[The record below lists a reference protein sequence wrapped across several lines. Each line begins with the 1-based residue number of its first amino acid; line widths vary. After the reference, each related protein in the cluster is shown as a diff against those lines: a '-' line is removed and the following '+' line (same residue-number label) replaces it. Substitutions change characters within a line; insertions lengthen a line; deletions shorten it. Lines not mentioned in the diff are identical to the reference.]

1 MRQYDPRHALY
12 TALTCLLAACGGG
25 GGDGDETISD
35 NLGPN
40 ALPPDQVQ
48 SEQGVY
54 RGELQSGLLS
64 LKGLRYAQPPVGP
77 LRFKPPQTAQSFTG
91 VRDALN
97 DGFVCAQD
105 NQGTLAGSE
114 DCLTLNLWTPDKS
127 GELPIIVFIHG
138 GGFTE
143 GASIQPIY
151 DGARLARDNQAVV
164 ITLNY
169 RLGVAGFL
177 ALNELSAESSDQ
189 VSGNYGLLDVIEAL
203 KWIKRNAREFGGDPQ
218 RTFVLGQSAGGVAVC
233 MLLTSPLADGLMS
246 AAGILG
252 APCGLAMRLNEAV
265 PYAPSA
271 VAIGEE
277 ISERVGCDGQA
288 DVLQC
293 LRDTDIADL
302 VNAETQMPRLT
313 HYGLGVPPTLPNV
326 DGVYFTDEPIAAVAA
341 GTHGD
346 IPLLVGANGDEVS
359 VFLALAL
366 VANDGI
372 YRILLTSLFGI
383 QAGQVYNIYPTAD
396 FPNAKEAYIQL
407 VGDINVACPAE
418 ALANAAAPGMPSF
431 LYTFNDEWP
440 SGLSSLFGAFHGIEL
455 SYLFDSFDVFNV
467 IPTAQDRNLSASL
480 QAAWVGMADGRPADS
495 SWAGY
500 SRGAPVFMRYTDE
513 GRAVNEAYR
522 AGRCD
527 GLRNLGLVP

>member
-1 MRQYDPRHALY
+1 MALAY
-12 TALTCLLAACGGG
+12 LLAACGGG
-25 GGDGDETISD
+25 GGDGSEVGGE
-35 NLGPN
+35 LGPN

-48 SEQGVY
+48 AEQGIY

-64 LKGLRYAQPPVGP
+64 LKGVRYAQPPVGQ
-77 LRFKPPQTAQSFTG
+77 LRFKPPQAAQSFTG
-91 VRDALN
+91 VRDALS

-105 NQGTLAGSE
+105 NQGTLTGSE

-127 GELPIIVFIHG
+127 GDLPIIIFIHG

-143 GASIQPIY
+143 GASILPIY
-151 DGARLARDNQAVV
+151 DGERLARNNQAVV
-164 ITLNY
+164 VTLNY
-169 RLGVAGFL
+169 RLGVPGFL
-177 ALNELSAESSDQ
+177 ALNELNAESADQ

-203 KWIKRNAREFGGDPQ
+203 RWIKRNARAFGGDPQ

-233 MLLTSPLADGLMS
+233 MLLASPLADGLMS
-246 AAGILG
+246 AAGVLG

-265 PYAPSA
+265 AYAPSA
-271 VAIGEE
+271 VSIGED
-277 ISERVGCDGQA
+277 ITDRVGCSGQA
-288 DVLQC
+288 DVVQC

-302 VNAETQMPRLT
+302 IAAETQMPRLT
-313 HYGLGVPPTLPNV
+313 RYGLGVPPTLPNV

-366 VANDGI
+366 IANDTI
-372 YRILLTSLFGI
+372 YRAVLNSLFGA
-383 QAGQVYNIYPTAD
+383 QANAVYSVYPTAD

-440 SGLSSLFGAFHGIEL
+440 AAVSSLFGAFHGIEL
-455 SYLFDSFDVFNV
+455 SYLFDSFDVYNV
-467 IPTAQDRNLSASL
+467 IPTAQDRALSTSL
-480 QAAWVGMADGRPADS
+480 QAAWVGMADGRPADNA
-495 SWAGY
+495 WGGY
-500 SRGAPVFMRYTDE
+500 SRGAPLFMRYADE
-513 GRAVNEAYR
+513 GRAVNEPYR
-522 AGRCD
+522 DGRCD
-527 GLRNLGLVP
+527 GLRALGLVP